1 MASKYN
7 PEIQH
12 RRSIRFQDYDYAKEG
27 LYFVTINCHERQC
40 LFGTISD
47 NVMQLNDAGKV
58 AYQCWRD
65 IPIHFPHVQ
74 LHPFVIMP
82 DHVHSILEIIENPN
96 STKGRNEFQ
105 KIIPKSI
112 GSIIRGFKIG
122 VTKWFREHHPDDFPV
137 GIPIWQRN
145 YYEHIIRNEMAYHN
159 IVKYIQDNPAKWE
172 KK

>member
-65 IPIHFPHVQ
+65 IPIHFPHV
-74 LHPFVIMP
+74 
-82 DHVHSILEIIENPN
+82 
-96 STKGRNEFQ
+96 
-105 KIIPKSI
+105 
-112 GSIIRGFKIG
+112 
-122 VTKWFREHHPDDFPV
+122 
-137 GIPIWQRN
+137 
-145 YYEHIIRNEMAYHN
+145 
-159 IVKYIQDNPAKWE
+159 
-172 KK
+172 